1 MDSTT
6 ANSPIDGLGPIART
20 DDSGLADKDVQL
32 AIRIA
37 AKGVPVLEPVHR

>member
-20 DDSGLADKDVQL
+20 DDPGLADKDM
-32 AIRIA
+32 
-37 AKGVPVLEPVHR
+37 